1 MLTTSYI
8 SEDNVKEVLDSADKA
23 LHECFDMLTQ
33 FRHVKKD
40 FNKAILQFQP
50 LLAETLFNLMEFY
63 NKLSHEKRILID
75 SKSNLP
81 KEKFSKE
88 MARNGCF
95 MKAIR
100 SAIEIGKSMGD
111 AFAWFF
117 YRDNRD
123 ELEKHFEHEGTGL
136 YVGGIG
142 GRGELEFIKKSLMID
157 GCYVLYHGITNM
169 LRIGDFSL
177 YDFHHGIVGLGELKT
192 RKEGNKLQISGV
204 ISAKAPIHNPNDSE
218 RKQGSFEEQL
228 AGLKK
233 DFPTIERQIRTQTDF
248 LETKKIN
255 ASATFRSSYEYDM
268 LNLLTPQNLFSLS
281 TDKSLMLLA
290 TWSKYKTLY
299 KVLTEKEDFPG
310 LPAGKFTEVA
320 ESMIVSEL
328 PYNQFNIGRLT
339 TAVTVLSIPILWWDI
354 DEQICKDIYF
364 RRVEITTI
372 FNPAKLL
379 NCFVEDGFS
388 ITELGELN
396 KIKLEKRI
404 GDKRISFGNF
414 SSVCF
419 LITNSLMKTHDAY
432 LSVKH
437 VLDETEKGKFPL
449 GSRID
454 MHIHLDNFGKQITDI
469 EKRSAFDGKESPD
482 GQAENADAEQG

>member
-1 MLTTSYI
+1 MLTTYI
-8 SEDNVKEVLDSADKA
+8 SEDNVKQVLDSADKS
-23 LHECFDMLTQ
+23 LHECFDMLMQ
-33 FRHVKKD
+33 FRQAKRSL
-40 FNKAILQFQP
+40 NKAILQFQP

-75 SKSNLP
+75 SKSNFS
-81 KEKFSKE
+81 KEEFSKE

-111 AFAWFF
+111 AFVWFF
-117 YRDNRD
+117 YRDNRED
-123 ELEKHFEHEGTGL
+123 LEKHFEHEGTGL

-142 GRGELEFIKKSLMID
+142 GRGELEFIKQSLMID
-157 GCYVLYHGITNM
+157 GFYVLYHGITNI

-177 YDFHHGIVGLGELKT
+177 YDFCHGIVGLGELKT
-192 RKEGNKLQISGV
+192 RKEGNKLQISGI

-228 AGLKK
+228 AQLKK
-233 DFPTIERQIRTQTDF
+233 NFPTIERQIRTQTDF
-248 LETKKIN
+248 LETKKVD
-255 ASATFRSSYEYDM
+255 ASATFRSSYEYDI

-281 TDKSLMLLA
+281 SDKSLMLLA

-299 KVLTEKEDFPG
+299 ELLTEEEEFPG
-310 LPAGKFTEVA
+310 LPTDKFTDA
-320 ESMIVSEL
+320 AKSMIVSEL
-328 PYNQFNIGRLT
+328 PYNQINIGRLT
-339 TAVTVLSIPILWWDI
+339 TVVTVLSIPILWWDI
-354 DEQICKDIYF
+354 DEQICEDIYF

-379 NCFVEDGFS
+379 NYFAEDGFS

-396 KIKLEKRI
+396 KIKLKKI
-404 GDKRISFGNF
+404 TGDKNISFGNF

-437 VLDETEKGKFPL
+437 VIDETEKGKYPV

-454 MHIHLDNFGKQITDI
+454 MHIHLDNFGKRIDDT
-469 EKRSAFDGKESPD
+469 EKRSASDGKESSD

>member
-1 MLTTSYI
+1 MLTTYI
-8 SEDNVKEVLDSADKA
+8 SEDNVKKVLDSADKS
-23 LHECFDMLTQ
+23 LHECFDMLMQ
-33 FRHVKKD
+33 FRHATKD
-40 FNKAILQFQP
+40 LNKAILQFQP

-63 NKLSHEKRILID
+63 NELSREKRMLID
-75 SKSNLP
+75 SKSN
-81 KEKFSKE
+81 FSKE
-88 MARNGCF
+88 EFSKKMARNGRF

-111 AFAWFF
+111 AFVWFF
-117 YRDNRD
+117 YRDNRED
-123 ELEKHFEHEGTGL
+123 LEKHFEHKGTGL

-142 GRGELEFIKKSLMID
+142 GRGELEFIKQSLMID
-157 GCYVLYHGITNM
+157 GFYVLYHGITNI

-177 YDFHHGIVGLGELKT
+177 YDFHHGIVGLCELKT
-192 RKEGNKLQISGV
+192 RKEGDKLQISGV

-228 AGLKK
+228 ARLKK

-248 LETKKIN
+248 LKTKKVD

-299 KVLTEKEDFPG
+299 ELLTEKEEFPG
-310 LPAGKFTEVA
+310 LPTGKFTDAA

-328 PYNQFNIGRLT
+328 PYNQINIGRLT

-354 DEQICKDIYF
+354 NEQICEDIYF
-364 RRVEITTI
+364 GCVEITTI

-379 NCFVEDGFS
+379 HYFAEDGFS

-396 KIKLEKRI
+396 KIKLEKRT
-404 GDKRISFGNF
+404 GDKNISFGNF

-437 VLDETEKGKFPL
+437 VIDETEKGKYPV

-454 MHIHLDNFGKQITDI
+454 MHIHLDNFGKRIADT
-469 EKRSAFDGKESPD
+469 EKRSASDGKESPD